1 MFLLL
6 SNNLSIVIKLL
17 LIFSILL
24 FIVSKVIDSV
34 ISNLPTHNLSKS
46 DIQPIVPS
54 FLATSEHKL
63 LIYVPFEQLTLNT
76 ISLLFLSIFL
86 NLCHIFLLSLAEL

>member
-54 FLATSEHKL
+54 FLAISEHKL

-76 ISLLFLSIFL
+76 ISLLSLSIFSKFMSYISIVL
-86 NLCHIFLLSLAEL
+86 G